1 MDNENK
7 QLILEKIWSDPAPVL
22 GGEWTLRRNAWER
35 ERGKYRLWR
44 NPSGSL
50 TLHFNHGSGRGGD
63 QAEIFDHIQQENNLS
78 GFWETLQ
85 YCARCYGVELQFT
98 EKERKKMRQGELIR
112 TIVPSLVSSLS
123 ENTTG
128 AAATY
133 IKGRGFAIDKHFGEL
148 TPESIQRVKDA
159 LNAQGVQFSDDELKA
174 LGLTAERASQ
184 GYNVIIPYYR
194 NGQPVGIK
202 YRNVLE
208 PLPAGLD
215 KYKNNADMER
225 GGYCDTLSSSKPA
238 VIIEGELDAIALIQS
253 GVENV
258 VAMSAPEMNEQTAK
272 LLSQRGIKTFIY
284 VPDIEQSKDGTGK
297 QRTDLIDKA
306 VKTFQKYSPEDLDLY
321 IATLPTDGAEKM
333 DVADYYKA
341 HGAAELLQAIQTNT
355 NWWDYQ
361 LGLIED
367 ELSEREQAGES
378 VQEWE
383 IKPRI
388 MDIYDRCN
396 PTDRQRIRD
405 NIKGVGLY
413 EKYGIT
419 PAALLDIDEAARQ
432 RDYTNRIK
440 AAAEDLTAA
449 VERGSNPAR
458 IAEIV
463 QRLSDTQGSN
473 TREEWREQL
482 NATFE
487 DELREIQQQPDTLR
501 TKWEL
506 GVKGKNKK
514 TGFPEF
520 IKYEQIEF
528 FPADISVFC
537 APTSHGKTMILFQSA
552 MDLVKD
558 YPDKT
563 FLYVSCEESKRQ
575 LLERAINV
583 YLEIPTTE
591 DGIEWDNPETK
602 HLAVNYCFIKGTR
615 KRAIKAYLTDGYTP
629 QEYSPQHWER
639 LSQRI
644 AEGVRRYGENVR
656 PRLKLIHT
664 DATAESIA
672 ANVNYYVEQYRE
684 QGVDVGGVFVDYM
697 QLLTSDNTNAPR
709 NIELKDVCKALKE
722 CAARTELPVI
732 IAAQLNRD
740 AIKTQNNGGGLDN
753 ITLANIGEGA
763 DIERIAHDIYLVW
776 QIDKTKED
784 NYFITANPT
793 EKNPNP
799 PEKFTPKGDRTKRIF
814 TQPDSIP
821 KATEPG
827 QEPERPA
834 KLKKGYLY
842 VEQMKARDGR
852 SDGWGLFKF
861 DGERGKIENN
871 DRNKMFE

>member
-1 MDNENK
+1 MDNDNR

-35 ERGKYRLWR
+35 ERGKYRVWR

-50 TLHFNHGSGRGGD
+50 TFHFNHGSGRGG
-63 QAEIFDHIQQENNLS
+63 QEAEIFDHIQQENNLS

-112 TIVPSLVSSLS
+112 AIVPSLVSSLS
-123 ENTTG
+123 EHTTG

-159 LNAQGVQFSDDELKA
+159 LNTQGVQVSDDELKA

-184 GYNVIIPYYR
+184 GYNLVLPYYR

-202 YRNVLE
+202 YRNVLD

-215 KYKNNADMER
+215 KYKNNTDMER
-225 GGYCDTLSSSKPA
+225 GGYCDTLSNSKPA

-272 LLSQRGIKTFIY
+272 LLSQRDIKTFIY

-306 VKTFQKYSPEDLDLY
+306 IKTFQKYAPRETDVY

-341 HGAAELLQAIQTNT
+341 HGAAELLQAVQTNT

-361 LGLIED
+361 LRLIED
-367 ELSEREQAGES
+367 ELTAREQAGES
-378 VQEWE
+378 VPEWE
-383 IKPRI
+383 ILPRI
-388 MDIYDRCN
+388 RDIYDRCN
-396 PTDRQRIRD
+396 PIDRQRIRD

-449 VERGSNPAR
+449 VERGANPVR

-487 DELREIQQQPDTLR
+487 DELREIQEQPDTLR

-506 GVKGKNKK
+506 GIVAKNKK
-514 TGFPEF
+514 TLAPEYH
-520 IKYEQIEF
+520 KYEQIEF

-552 MDLVKD
+552 LDLVKD

-583 YLEIPTTE
+583 YINIPTTE
-591 DGIEWDNPETK
+591 DGAERVQTPNGKE
-602 HLAVNYCFIKGTR
+602 VEQNYCFIKGTR
-615 KRAIKAYLTDGYTP
+615 KRAIKAYLRGGYYP

-639 LSQRI
+639 LSARI

-664 DATAESIA
+664 EATAESIA

-732 IAAQLNRD
+732 IAAQLNRYS
-740 AIKTQNNGGGLDN
+740 ISEGLDN
-753 ITLANIGEGA
+753 VTIANIGEGA
-763 DIERIAHDIYLVW
+763 DIERIAHDVYLVW
-776 QIDKTKED
+776 QVDKTKRDKYIETKTKD
-784 NYFITANPT
+784 GKET
-793 EKNPNP
+793 ETFKPG
-799 PEKFTPKGDRTKRIF
+799 GDRTRRIF
-814 TQPDSIP
+814 KRSDSGEIAP
-821 KATEPG
+821 KT
-827 QEPERPA
+827 
-834 KLKKGYLY
+834 GYLY

-861 DGERGKIENN
+861 DGERGEIDKNN
-871 DRNKMFE
+871 TDEMLIQI